1 MVEMDGLVLTDPAG
15 GVVVD
20 VPPVTGERGAVVALT
35 GPSGIGKSTALRGM
49 LGALPEGLTHRSGRV
64 RVLGQ
69 EVLSLDPVRLR
80 LLRRHH
86 IALVDQDP
94 AARLNPR
101 MRVRHLLAELA
112 VRPGLDEL
120 RRLLAEVRLPAGDE
134 LLARRPHQLSGGQQ
148 RRLALARALARRPDL
163 LLLDEPTAGL
173 DPSLG
178 GEIGLLVREL
188 ADRHGMAVILASHDR
203 DLVGRVADRVI
214 ELAPRT
220 PAPDADAGAIS
231 RPARLPTPDAPRRPA
246 LDASRGPVAGEA
258 QVPRPAPVPG
268 VGAGSGRTAPVPRA
282 GAGSGRTA
290 PGTARSSPALAMRR
304 LRARAGRRGRTIL
317 HDVELELGQGAAHA
331 VIGPSGAGK
340 TTLARAITG
349 LHPHAE
355 GVAELAGR
363 PLPLR
368 LARRTGEQ
376 RRLVQLVPQ
385 DPLGALNP
393 VRTVG
398 AVLARPMRLHRRADP
413 ADVPARVERLLAD
426 VALPAETAGRLP
438 HELSGGQRQ
447 RIALARALAAD
458 PAVLVCDEVTSAL
471 DARTAHALMEL
482 LMRLREERGLTV
494 VLVSHDLD
502 LVARHCDTA
511 CAIDE
516 GRISWAG
523 QAGAVAERR

>member
-1 MVEMDGLVLTDPAG
+1 MSFMTPAVARIDELVLTGPAG

-20 VPPVTGERGAVVALT
+20 VPAVSGERGAVVALV
-35 GPSGIGKSTALRGM
+35 GPSGAGKSTALRSM
-49 LGALPEGLTHRSGRV
+49 LGVLPDGLTCRAGRV
-64 RVLGQ
+64 RVLEH
-69 EVLSLDPVRLR
+69 EVLGLDPVRLR
-80 LLRRHH
+80 RLRRHH

-94 AARLNPR
+94 ASRLNPR

-112 VRPGLDEL
+112 VRPGPGEL
-120 RRLLAEVRLPAGDE
+120 RRLLTDVCLPADDE
-134 LLARRPHQLSGGQQ
+134 MLARRPHQLSGGQQ

-178 GEIGLLVREL
+178 AEIGLLVREL
-188 ADRHGMAVILASHDR
+188 ADRHDMAVILASHDG
-203 DLVGRVADRVI
+203 DLVGRIADRVI
-214 ELAPRT
+214 ELGTPSRAPVPSPPPVAVPSASAVPLPAPAPSTIMAPPPPVAAAVPPPAPAPTPAGGAASRAGRPGRAAARRT
-220 PAPDADAGAIS
+220 PALI
-231 RPARLPTPDAPRRPA
+231 
-246 LDASRGPVAGEA
+246 
-258 QVPRPAPVPG
+258 
-268 VGAGSGRTAPVPRA
+268 
-282 GAGSGRTA
+282 
-290 PGTARSSPALAMRR
+290 MRR
-304 LRARAGRRGRTIL
+304 LRARTGRRGRTIL
-317 HDVELELGQGAAHA
+317 HDVELELGAGAAHA

-355 GVAELAGR
+355 GVVELDGQ

-376 RRLVQLVPQ
+376 RRLIQLVPQ

-398 AVLARPMRLHRRADP
+398 AVLARPMRLHRRVDP
-413 ADVPARVERLLAD
+413 ADVPSRVERLLAD
-426 VALPAETAGRLP
+426 VALPAETVTRLP

-447 RIALARALAAD
+447 RVALARALAAD

-471 DARTAHALMEL
+471 DAPTAQALMEL
-482 LMRLREERGLTV
+482 LMRLREERGLAV

-511 CAIDE
+511 CSIDR

-523 QAGAVAERR
+523 RAGAVLQRG

>member
-1 MVEMDGLVLTDPAG
+1 MSSRTAVVEMDGLVLTDPAG

-69 EVLSLDPVRLR
+69 EVLGLDPVRLR

-220 PAPDADAGAIS
+220 PAP
-231 RPARLPTPDAPRRPA
+231 AP
-246 LDASRGPVAGEA
+246 G
-258 QVPRPAPVPG
+258 PAPVPG
-268 VGAGSGRTAPVPRA
+268 V

-317 HDVELELGQGAAHA
+317 HDVELELGQGVAHA

-447 RIALARALAAD
+447 RVALARALAAD